1 MRGIRRIAAILV
13 SPPLLALL
21 CCACAGIEKD
31 RANRSLE
38 FMLDKE
44 TDTYT
49 FFYYTD
55 TSTVTELVIPDTF
68 NGKPV
73 TKIRGLA
80 VNSCDT
86 LEKIVVGKNVAGIEP
101 WAITKNL
108 HLREIKVGPDNPS
121 YCDVDGVLFT
131 KDKTKL
137 VCYPNANTAVY
148 KKDGALE
155 NTVQYTVPD
164 GTQAIGECAFYH
176 CYAVSALVLPD
187 SVTEIEERAF
197 HKMTALTDI
206 NVGEG
211 LQKIGIDAFLGC
223 ESLREIDLPASLR
236 EIGDYAFYNARE
248 IVTIRVAAH
257 SDAVTQGYK
266 WRPASAGGNLNH
278 PWSIVWADQ
287 TETF

>member
-1 MRGIRRIAAILV
+1 LTGNKRTTAAALAL
-13 SPPLLALL
+13 LLALL

-68 NGKPV
+68 HGKPV
-73 TKIRGLA
+73 TRIRGFA

-86 LEKIVVGKNVAGIEP
+86 LEKIVIGKNVTDIER

-108 HLREIKVGPDNPS
+108 HLKEIKVDPDNPS

-137 VCYPNANTAVY
+137 LCYPNANTAVY
-148 KKDGALE
+148 NKDGSLK
-155 NTVQYTVPD
+155 NTVKYTVPG
-164 GTQAIGECAFYH
+164 GTTVIGHCAFYH
-176 CYAVSALVLPD
+176 CYAVEALVLPD
-187 SVTEIEERAF
+187 SVIEIEERAF

-206 NVGEG
+206 DVGKG
-211 LQKIGIDAFLGC
+211 LQTIGEDAFLGC
-223 ESLREIDLPASLR
+223 ESLREIDLPASLA
-236 EIGDYAFYNARE
+236 EIGSYAFYNARE
-248 IVTIRVAAH
+248 IVKINIAARSDEVA
-257 SDAVTQGYK
+257 QGYK
-266 WRPASAGGNLNH
+266 WQPASAGGNLNH